1 MAAIQ
6 RRLFRW
12 FGRRCDGLED
22 LLPNAPLAPAGE
34 TIVDRLVRAIFP
46 RAIHPTTAGLARQ
59 LRFLSSLRAETKLE
73 VCARLQHMHDPT
85 QNQPIVIP
93 ARSRLVSRQMRRDLR
108 PLLIVE
114 PKQMRFHRLAPISV
128 DQPLESKHG

>member
-46 RAIHPTTAGLARQ
+46 RAIHPTTAD
-59 LRFLSSLRAETKLE
+59 
-73 VCARLQHMHDPT
+73 LQHMHDPT
-85 QNQPIVIP
+85 QNQPIVIWLI
-93 ARSRLVSRQMRRDLR
+93 ASRIEL
-108 PLLIVE
+108 
-114 PKQMRFHRLAPISV
+114 
-128 DQPLESKHG
+128 